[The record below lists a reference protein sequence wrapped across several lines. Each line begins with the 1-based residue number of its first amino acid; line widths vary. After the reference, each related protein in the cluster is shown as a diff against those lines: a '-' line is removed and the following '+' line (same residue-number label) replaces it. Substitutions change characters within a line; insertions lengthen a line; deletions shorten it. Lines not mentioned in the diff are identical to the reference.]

1 MQLNGTGTQCES
13 NRERERAKNKG
24 YKQAAGTSLSVQ
36 WLRLGLLM
44 HGVAGL
50 IPDWGA
56 KISHAWQSKK

>member
-1 MQLNGTGTQCES
+1 MRVT
-13 NRERERAKNKG
+13 ERERAKNKG